1 MLQFSGTN
9 YPARAIFKGMKMPL
23 LLIVPLA
30 GEGML
35 VLVLVLV
42 RRGRGKHHG
51 RILIT

>member
-9 YPARAIFKGMKMPL
+9 YPARAIFKGMQMPL
-23 LLIVPLA
+23 FLIVPLA
-30 GEGML
+30 GEGM
-35 VLVLVLV
+35 LVLVLV